1 MSTIDA
7 NSIHREHGIDHLR
20 KVFDRGEVEIVP
32 HGDEPTSEPLVLNF
46 INASSWA
53 GQTAAKRRWLAATRI
68 PRSTV
73 TMLSGDG
80 AAGKTTIALQ
90 LGVATVRGTDW
101 LGAVIEEPGPVIFFS
116 AEEDNDEVHR
126 RLDAIVAH
134 HGIDMNALAGLH
146 ILCMPG
152 ADVVLGAADRSGVVK
167 ATPLLEALERSAV
180 EMRPAL
186 IVIEAAAD
194 VFAGNENDRSQ
205 VRQFV
210 GLLRRL
216 AIKSDAAVLLIA
228 HPSLTGMASGTGTSG
243 STGWNNSVRS
253 RLYFSGAKA
262 RDCDDADP
270 DIRELKVMKSNYGP
284 AGEVVRLRWQ
294 RGVFVPEGGPGGIE
308 RIAVEAAIDDAYL
321 DCLDAIH
328 GRGQQVGPYTGRAYA
343 PAIFEKMTQSK
354 GYRAKALAT
363 AQERLFSS
371 ERIKVVKIGP
381 PSKALDRIIRSA
393 AS

>member
-1 MSTIDA
+1 MTAPYVI
-7 NSIHREHGIDHLR
+7 LR
-20 KVFDRGEVEIVP
+20 
-32 HGDEPTSEPLVLNF
+32 DEPCGDDQIAPPDLPILNF

-53 GQTAAKRRWLAATRI
+53 GQTAAKRRWLVATRI

-101 LGAVIEEPGPVIFFS
+101 LGAVIEEQGPVIFLT
-116 AEEDNDEVHR
+116 AEEDTDEIHR

-134 HGIDMNALAGLH
+134 HGINMNALAGLH

-180 EMRPAL
+180 EIHPAL

-205 VRQFV
+205 VRQFI

-262 RDCDDADP
+262 RDSDDADP

-294 RGVFVPEGGPGGIE
+294 RGVFVPEGGAGGIE

-321 DCLDAIH
+321 DCLDATQ
-328 GRGQQVGPYTGRAYA
+328 GRGQHVGPFTGKAYA
-343 PAIFEKMTQSK
+343 PSIFEKMAQSK
-354 GYRAKALAT
+354 GYRSKALAA
-363 AQERLFSS
+363 AQERLFDSG
-371 ERIKVVKIGP
+371 RIKVVKIGP
-381 PSKALDRIIRSA
+381 PSKAISNIIRSTV
-393 AS
+393 S